1 MSTTPRV
8 AFPDA
13 AKRIQARIDARGLD
27 VAKLARLADIN
38 ASTAR
43 DAIAGRNVTV
53 GVAVE
58 IARAL
63 GVRVEYIWSGP
74 RPKRADARNARPA
87 ASVEGA

>member
-1 MSTTPRV
+1 MSNPQRV
-8 AFPDA
+8 PFPAA
-13 AKRIQARIDARGLD
+13 AKRIQARLDARGLD
-27 VAKLARLADIN
+27 VAKLARLADVN
-38 ASTAR
+38 PSTAR

-63 GVRVEYIWSGP
+63 GVRVEHIWNGP
-74 RPKRADARNARPA
+74 RPKRADARNARTA

>member
-1 MSTTPRV
+1 MSTTQRV
-8 AFPDA
+8 PFPDA
-13 AKRIQARIDARGLD
+13 AKRIKELL
-27 VAKLARLADIN
+27 AKRSIKAPQLARLADVTKT
-38 ASTAR
+38 TAR

-63 GVRVEYIWSGP
+63 GVRVEHIWNGP
-74 RPKRADARNARPA
+74 RPKRADARNARST